1 MQVILLKWY
10 MNYLKRSYHS
20 GIYTEEIV
28 HLIEQ
33 NCSLQT
39 KDIKK
44 MPKSNSSRHL
54 FIYSTIYL
62 YLGQIHFISFC
73 CFIIR

>member
-1 MQVILLKWY
+1 MLRNLLL
-10 MNYLKRSYHS
+10 NYGIEKTICYHS

-62 YLGQIHFISFC
+62 YL
-73 CFIIR
+73 